1 MSTRLALLSAFFLGA
16 LVFGTLINSGTVVGE
31 EVLRAGIIGT
41 DTSHVVAFAG
51 LLNSDKAT
59 GVMKRIR
66 VVAAYPGGSEDI
78 PSSRDRVKGFA
89 DTLAT
94 QGVKI
99 VDTIEQVVAESDVIF
114 LESVDGRVHL
124 EQFHRAA
131 QGKPVFIDKPAAG
144 SLADLLIMLRIA
156 DETKTPCFS
165 ASGLRFC
172 PETRQVCDADIG
184 KTLGAVASTP
194 FNLEPHHPDL
204 FWYGIHGVEALY
216 AMLGTGCVSVQRSET
231 NLGAVVNGQWADG
244 RQGSVWALKTDQAVY
259 ARARFG
265 DRTAAANTGFSGYQ
279 PLLEAICQF
288 FVTAKAPVSHEEMIE
303 VLAFMEAADESKRLG
318 GASVSVAEIIDR
330 ARKLADKRYMEE
342 FSK

>member
-1 MSTRLALLSAFFLGA
+1 MFPRIMLLRVLLLCALLLPAIQHSRVA
-16 LVFGTLINSGTVVGE
+16 LGE
-31 EVLRAGIIGT
+31 EVLRAGILGT
-41 DTSHVVAFAG
+41 DTSHVVAFTG
-51 LLNSDKAT
+51 ILNSGKAS
-59 GVMKRIR
+59 GVMARVR
-66 VVAAYPGGSEDI
+66 VVAAFPGGSEDI

-89 DTLAT
+89 DTLAS
-94 QGVKI
+94 QGVHI
-99 VDTIEQVVAESDVIF
+99 VDSVEQVVAESDVIL

-124 EQFHRAA
+124 DQFRRAA

-156 DETKTPCFS
+156 RETKTPCFS

-172 PETRQVCDADIG
+172 TETRQVCDADIG

-216 AMLGTGCVSVQRSET
+216 AMLGTGCVKVQRTET
-231 NLGAVVNGQWADG
+231 ELGALVSGQWSDG

-259 ARARFG
+259 ARTRFG
-265 DRTAAANTGFSGYQ
+265 DRAAAANTGFSGYQ
-279 PLLEAICQF
+279 ALLEQICQF

-318 GASVSVAEIIDR
+318 GASVSVAEMIDR
-330 ARKLADKRYMEE
+330 AQKLADKRYAEE
-342 FSK
+342 FSN